1 MTLIFGE
8 TVRDIVPIAAIDGK
22 SLHPHAPLFLQSRDK
37 AGQFAACVPGMRPPR
52 SVNRA
57 VPGAGQVKLEPRSR
71 QPGQIR
77 ARLLVAVPGSLTAAG
92 APWPSSRASAGPSP
106 VPASCPARAFTMP
119 PLLHQRRRFQI
130 PSANSGFIAEM

>member
-1 MTLIFGE
+1 MGGNGGEPVDSHNMTLIFGE

-71 QPGQIR
+71 HPARSAQGCWWRSP
-77 ARLLVAVPGSLTAAG
+77 ARLLLLARHGRRVA
-92 APWPSSRASAGPSP
+92 
-106 VPASCPARAFTMP
+106 PAPAR
-119 PLLHQRRRFQI
+119 RRSRHRAQ
-130 PSANSGFIAEM
+130 